1 MKRSSLKFVLGAVV
15 VALFMLAI
23 APSHAPAKEE
33 FIKIGLTAPF
43 SGPAAP
49 WGLQSLRS
57 AELLIPEWNK
67 AGGIKID
74 GKMRK
79 IKLIPYDDKYQGSE
93 GLINAKRLIYED
105 KVDIIVLQSGDPCLA
120 TRPLVNKEKIL
131 TYGTAY
137 VAEQPNEKEP
147 YIFAR
152 YVRYLETVP
161 SCIAWIHKNYP
172 DVKKVARI
180 GRLGKTGK
188 DGTKALE
195 MALPENK
202 MEMVS
207 VDYFEVDTTD
217 FTPLLLKVLKKKPDL
232 LAMNSVYPQH
242 AGLIA
247 KQSRAL
253 GYEGVLLHSNGA
265 NLSVVIEVA
274 GPEAAEGFISGNEA
288 APTYMPQEIE
298 IREKYLAKY
307 GGQFPSG
314 LLFNWVGWQALL
326 EAIKQAGSLKTDEI
340 AKVMRSGE
348 FPIIWGKAHFAGEKL
363 YGIKNQLV
371 HPIPI
376 SQVRDGKAV
385 RIDWAEAIVP

>member
-1 MKRSSLKFVLGAVV
+1 MKSSSLKVVLGVV
-15 VALFMLAI
+15 CIMFFTVALI
-23 APSHAPAKEE
+23 PGDVSAKEK

-67 AGGIKID
+67 AGGIRIE
-74 GKMRK
+74 GEMRK

-137 VAEQPNEKEP
+137 VAEQPNANEP

-161 SCIAWIHKNYP
+161 SCIAWIHKNYR

-195 MALPENK
+195 MALPENN

-232 LAMNSVYPQH
+232 LAMNSVFPQH

-253 GYEGVLLHSNGA
+253 GYEGMLLHSNGA

-274 GPEAAEGFISGNEA
+274 GPEAAEGYISGNEA
-288 APTYMPQEIE
+288 APAYIPQEIE
-298 IREKYLAKY
+298 VREKYLQKY

-314 LLFNWVGWQALL
+314 LLFNWVGWQTLFG
-326 EAIKQAGSLKTDEI
+326 AIKQAGTLETDKVAE
-340 AKVMRSGE
+340 VMRTGE

-363 YGIKNQLV
+363 YGIKNQIV

-376 SQVRDGKAV
+376 SQVRNGKPE
-385 RIDWAEAIVP
+385 RIDWAKAIVP